1 MVLIGELG
9 IALHCPHGTWESDC
23 TPVNL
28 REGSVVFAAQQ
39 VGEGLG
45 EVWEQQSCLGAFRRG
60 DSARALAASIF
71 KQKNRCSP
79 DAHSH
84 SGTCMPVHNAAGN
97 MAQAIA
103 ERRWWDNA
111 NTTSPLKS
119 NCSI

>member
-1 MVLIGELG
+1 VVLIGELG

-28 REGSVVFAAQQ
+28 REASVVFAAQQ
-39 VGEGLG
+39 IGEGLV
-45 EVWEQQSCLGAFRRG
+45 EVREQQSCLGSCRSG
-60 DSARALAASIF
+60 DSARALAANIF

-84 SGTCMPVHNAAGN
+84 SGTCMPDHNAAGN

-103 ERRWWDNA
+103 ERR
-111 NTTSPLKS
+111 
-119 NCSI
+119 